1 MPTPIT
7 TATQPGRTWYR
18 LSIHIT
24 DEAMEALKDLSE
36 RFAQTEGTKVSLSE
50 TLRRA
55 VIYTERAT
63 RTNEENL
70 R

>member
-1 MPTPIT
+1 MPIPVTS
-7 TATQPGRTWYR
+7 ATNPGRSWYR

-50 TLRRA
+50 TIRKA
-55 VIYTERAT
+55 VIYAERAT

>member
-18 LSIHIT
+18 LSIHVT
-24 DEAMEALKDLSE
+24 SEAMEALEILTE

-55 VIYTERAT
+55 VIYAERAT
-63 RTNEENL
+63 RANEENL

>member
-18 LSIHIT
+18 LSIHVT
-24 DEAMEALKDLSE
+24 SEAMEALEILAK

-55 VIYTERAT
+55 VIYAERAT